1 MVGSGSRRD
10 GANASEVVLHGKV
23 FDSYASCKAF
33 GLQRRDIK
41 LIIIDVNK
49 LYDGDTHFK
58 LTMTIH
64 MNSSEDPSN
73 NLEAFHFVISRRE
86 PELSN

>member
-49 LYDGDTHFK
+49 LCIRRRYPFQTYDDH
-58 LTMTIH
+58 
-64 MNSSEDPSN
+64 SYE
-73 NLEAFHFVISRRE
+73 FVRGS
-86 PELSN
+86 